1 MFPYIY
7 IFFFLELFKSLLFFP
22 GWSVLDFPNL
32 LPYDALMKVG
42 NLTNLKILLDLLIL
56 IWDYFGCNVHDQ
68 CLAKFL
74 FFFSVS

>member
-1 MFPYIY
+1 M
-7 IFFFLELFKSLLFFP
+7 
-22 GWSVLDFPNL
+22 LDFPNL

-74 FFFSVS
+74 FFFLCFIGLLLERMLFAMCIIYSYNFLDKR